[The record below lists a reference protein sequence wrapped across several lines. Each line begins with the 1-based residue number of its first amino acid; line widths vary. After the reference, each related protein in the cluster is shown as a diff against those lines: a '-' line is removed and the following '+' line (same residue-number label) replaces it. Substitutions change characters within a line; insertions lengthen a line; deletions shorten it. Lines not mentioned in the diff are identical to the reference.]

1 MSYRANYPMHPCLGV
16 GLLVLSCILAMP
28 SVSRAADDT
37 ASAGMTI
44 EGCRMLPGDKNGR
57 YIFIDFIAIQATCT
71 AQIDA
76 IVDTSDKV
84 CLPDQSSYVHA
95 QQVVV
100 SYIDQRPTRLHE
112 RFTKLA
118 LEALVTTWPCPR

>member
-1 MSYRANYPMHPCLGV
+1 MKYRARHLIHQCVGFGV
-16 GLLVLSCILAMP
+16 LILSCGFAMP

-44 EGCRMLPGDKNGR
+44 EGCRLLSGDKSGR

-76 IVDTSDKV
+76 IVDSSDKV
-84 CLPDQSSYVHA
+84 CPPDQSPYGHA

-100 SYIDQRPTRLHE
+100 SYIDQWPTRLHE

-118 LEALVTTWPCPR
+118 LEALVATWPCPR

>member
-1 MSYRANYPMHPCLGV
+1 
-16 GLLVLSCILAMP
+16 
-28 SVSRAADDT
+28 
-37 ASAGMTI
+37 
-44 EGCRMLPGDKNGR
+44 MLPGDMNGR
-57 YIFIDFIAIQATCT
+57 YMFIDFITIQATCT

-118 LEALVTTWPCPR
+118 LEALIATWPCPR